1 MPTVTLNDTI
11 HSDQGLMLLG
21 VVLGGLWSLFK
32 STDLYARVRRLR
44 CERALLALETGV
56 MNTYETYV
64 REIKASREDGKLTS
78 AERQEA
84 RRRAKEYAIELAR
97 VEGLDIARELGH
109 SYLDAWLERLV
120 RKLKS

>member
-1 MPTVTLNDTI
+1 MTLNDTI

>member
-1 MPTVTLNDTI
+1 MTLNDTI
-11 HSDQGLMLLG
+11 HSDQGFMLLG

>member
-1 MPTVTLNDTI
+1 VTFNDAI

-32 STDLYARVRRLR
+32 STDLYARARRLR

-78 AERQEA
+78 AERKEA

-120 RKLKS
+120 RQVKS